1 MVDWQQLASVPHLV
15 IALDLDGTLI
25 PFAPTPHDAR
35 IDGDTAELLQALAT
49 SPGVTL
55 GIVSGRPRDMME
67 DLPARF
73 PSIAL
78 AAEHGVWRCG
88 NGVWEAALPPV
99 PQLDEIERSLRSLA
113 ARYQGTIVERKSC
126 SVCLH
131 WRLVASTEHASIMS
145 AAEVLVDEWLET
157 NGELERLPVVEAI
170 EIRHRA
176 AHKGVAIGWL
186 RGRGPADST
195 VLAIGDDTTDEDMFV
210 SLRER
215 DLGIL
220 VANEPRRT
228 DARFRLPDVHAVHGF
243 LRWLVESRARRH
255 VTDPEIALAQPT
267 GPRGE
272 PKLIVASNRLPN
284 LGQSGRGKEVGG
296 LVSAIAPALGETQG
310 IWLGWSGLER
320 DPGLRVRLE
329 HGDPV
334 SRAQFDYPPTW
345 RQRFYAGF
353 CNQSLWP
360 LLHGFLGKVRYAD
373 DEWACY
379 CEVNRAY
386 ASAIQQVGGNGAEV
400 WIQDFHLILVG
411 RELAQLGHT
420 GTRGFYLHVPFMP
433 LDIVATMPWSAEVV
447 AGLLAYDLVGVQAE
461 RWRENLIASARGL
474 LGSDAGKRAAEI
486 VRTIPVGIDP
496 DRIAEA
502 AASDTLSE
510 LGSYETMLGGR
521 KLILGVD
528 RLDYSKGIPE
538 RLEAFARMLE
548 RFPEWRGKVSLIQ
561 VSVPTRSDVPDYAEL
576 RSRVESLVGRING
589 AYGEADWTPVRYLYR
604 SYDQETLAKLYRFAD
619 VGLVTPLRDGL
630 NLVAKVFVAAQDPAD
645 PGILVL
651 SQFAGAAERMTD
663 AIVTNPYHPDGVAT
677 DLDRALRAE
686 LSERVARNNAL
697 RRIVW
702 EDSSAAWMRAWRAAL
717 HGLPKL
723 QTGTADG

>member
-1 MVDWQQLASVPHLV
+1 MVDWHELASAPSLV

-25 PFAPTPHDAR
+25 PFAPTPHDAK
-35 IDGDTAELLQALAT
+35 IDGDTAALVNALAS

-55 GIVSGRPRDMME
+55 GLVSGRPRDMME

-73 PSIAL
+73 PNVAL

-131 WRLVASTEHASIMS
+131 WRLVGTTEHAAISS

-176 AHKGVAIGWL
+176 AHKGVALGWL
-186 RGRGPADST
+186 RGRGPANSMM
-195 VLAIGDDTTDEDMFV
+195 LAIGDDTTDEDMFV
-210 SLRER
+210 SLRDQ

-220 VANEPRRT
+220 VALEPRLT
-228 DARFRLPDVHAVHGF
+228 GATFRLPDVAAVHAF
-243 LRWLVESRARRH
+243 LAWLVEARQRRH
-255 VTDPEIALAQPT
+255 VTAPFLALAQPDA
-267 GPRGE
+267 PRGD
-272 PKLIVASNRLPN
+272 PKLVVVSNRLPN
-284 LGQSGRGKEVGG
+284 LGTGRGKEVGG
-296 LVSAIAPALGETQG
+296 LVSAIAPALRETHG

-320 DPGLRVRLE
+320 EPGLRVRLE

-360 LLHGFLGKVRYAD
+360 LLHGFLGRVRYVD

-379 CEVNRAY
+379 QEVNRAY
-386 ASAIQQVGGNGAEV
+386 AQAIQQVGGDNAEV
-400 WIQDFHLILVG
+400 WVQDFHLMLVA
-411 RELAQLGHT
+411 RELAKLGHR
-420 GTRGFYLHVPFMP
+420 GARGFYLHVPFMP
-433 LDIVATMPWSAEVV
+433 LDIFATMPWSAEVV
-447 AGLLAYDLVGVQAE
+447 EALLAYDLVGVQCD
-461 RWRENLIASARGL
+461 RWRENLIATAKGL
-474 LGSDAGKRAAEI
+474 LGSDAAARASK
-486 VRTIPVGIDP
+486 VTRTIPVGIDP

-502 AASDTLSE
+502 AASTETTE

-548 RFPEWRGKVSLIQ
+548 RFPQWRGKVSLIQ
-561 VSVPTRSDVPDYAEL
+561 VSVPTRADVPDYGAL

-604 SYDQETLAKLYRFAD
+604 SYDQDTLAKLYRFAD
-619 VGLVTPLRDGL
+619 VGLVTPLRDGM
-630 NLVAKVFVAAQDPAD
+630 NLVAKEFVAAQDPAD
-645 PGILVL
+645 PGVLVL
-651 SQFAGAAERMTD
+651 SRFCGAAERMTD
-663 AIVTNPYHPDGVAT
+663 AIVTNPYHVDGVAT

-686 LSERVARNNAL
+686 LPDRISRNEGL
-697 RRIVW
+697 RRVVW
-702 EDSSAAWMRAWRAAL
+702 ADSAAAWTRSWREAL
-717 HGLPKL
+717 HKP
-723 QTGTADG
+723 A